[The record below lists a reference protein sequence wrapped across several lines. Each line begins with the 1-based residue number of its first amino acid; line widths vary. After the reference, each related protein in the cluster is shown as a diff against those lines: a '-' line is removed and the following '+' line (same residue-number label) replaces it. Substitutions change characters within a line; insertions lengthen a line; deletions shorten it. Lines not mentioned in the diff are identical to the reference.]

1 MIDNAVTGNVPH
13 VPGFQKIFLR
23 QSGPGEGKTLFLR
36 LISCGIGHRKFGL
49 ECGLRFQPPKVT
61 PNIYIDWVGVGL
73 GWGFFTNKRRFHY
86 RLIFAACKVPL
97 LLPYFALNR

>member
-23 QSGPGEGKTLFLR
+23 QSGPGEGKILFLR

-49 ECGLRFQPPKVT
+49 ECGLRFQVSSPQKSLPT
-61 PNIYIDWVGVGL
+61 YILIGWVLGWVGVSL
-73 GWGFFTNKRRFHY
+73 RTSEGF
-86 RLIFAACKVPL
+86 IIG
-97 LLPYFALNR
+97 